1 MSVQDL
7 ISAIATGSAV
17 ETEQAFNQVMAE
29 KIAARLEDMRVDVA
43 QSMFKESV
51 ELTEEQQID
60 EALNEVLSKD
70 ASAGEWIKDFVDSD
84 NPKFEGK
91 SKDKRKQ
98 MALAAYYAKQKN
110 ESIEIGEMLDY
121 LSENEEVLSELSKT
135 TLGSYIKKAG
145 QHRVRLAGA
154 EKELDDKDSAIQRA
168 KHGMDNDSY
177 SAMSSAQDKVRK
189 QRNAVS
195 DKSTSRAQGIN
206 TAIKKLTK

>member
-91 SKDKRKQ
+91 SKEKRKQ

-121 LSENEEVLSELSKT
+121 LNENEEVLAELSKT
-135 TLGSYIKKAG
+135 TLGSYVKKATSDFVTK
-145 QHRVRLAGA
+145 RMAG
-154 EKELDDKDSAIQRA
+154 DDVSKRRA
-168 KHGMDNDSY
+168 
-177 SAMSSAQDKVRK
+177 
-189 QRNAVS
+189 
-195 DKSTSRAQGIN
+195 GIN
-206 TAIKKLTK
+206 KAKNKLTK